1 MANARQTAH
10 AEAWGVEDMVIHNH
24 ELVREHIDDLLRE
37 GAMLRAERVEAEH
50 RSSIASAGA
59 GSSSPAQVGARVLRP
74 ARVRLGRWL
83 VAVGWAVAG
92 SPADSR
98 GAGDRARPVA

>member
-1 MANARQTAH
+1 MANARQMAH
-10 AEAWGVEDMVIHNH
+10 AEEWGVEDMVIHNH
-24 ELVREHIDDLLRE
+24 ELVREHIDDLMRE

-50 RSSIASAGA
+50 RSSIASAAA
-59 GSSSPAQVGARVLRP
+59 GSPSPTQVRGRLLRP

-92 SPADSR
+92 SRAEAT
-98 GAGDRARPVA
+98 GTGERARHVA

>member
-1 MANARQTAH
+1 MANTGQIARTPQ
-10 AEAWGVEDMVIHNH
+10 WDVEERVMHNH

-37 GAMLRAERVEAEH
+37 GAILRAERLEAEY
-50 RSSIASAGA
+50 RSSGAGASA
-59 GSSSPAQVGARVLRP
+59 GSSSSTRVGVRVLRL

-92 SPADSR
+92 SPADPR
-98 GAGDRARPVA
+98 GAGERARPAA

>member
-1 MANARQTAH
+1 MANARQTTH

-37 GAMLRAERVEAEH
+37 GAILRAERVEAEH
-50 RSSIASAGA
+50 RSSIASATA
-59 GSSSPAQVGARVLRP
+59 GRSSPNQVGAGVLRP

-98 GAGDRARPVA
+98 GAGEQARPAA